1 MFTIGTGG
9 DDLRDNSSATAS
21 IIINGQTR
29 EFTLKAQNAAAW
41 SNDSSHQA
49 LFLVGMP
56 QPASQF
62 GDVTVSLQS
71 HNGAFQSDDNWNI
84 QSVAAKLIAKGG
96 AETCYLNVSG
106 DPFSRLS
113 GSQSQ
118 VIIKAFSGC

>member
-9 DDLRDNSSATAS
+9 DDLRDSSATAS

-62 GDVTVSLQS
+62 GDVTVSLES

-84 QSVAAKLIAKGG
+84 QSVAAKPIARVCGNLLP
-96 AETCYLNVSG
+96 ERSG
-106 DPFSRLS
+106 DPLAACRAASL
-113 GSQSQ
+113 
-118 VIIKAFSGC
+118 K

>member
-1 MFTIGTGG
+1 MP
-9 DDLRDNSSATAS
+9 LRY
-21 IIINGQTR
+21 G
-29 EFTLKAQNAAAW
+29 
-41 SNDSSHQA
+41 
-49 LFLVGMP
+49 LFRRPGP
-56 QPASQF
+56 P
-62 GDVTVSLQS
+62 
-71 HNGAFQSDDNWNI
+71 I